1 MTTATCAEELGRA
14 LIEDGAAVLV
24 LAPDAASSL
33 ATAAAGVYAVWA
45 REDRTTALQPLQP
58 LPECGHVQLPG
69 RQMLSY
75 RAGPALWRGA
85 SHAHLRAAMC
95 TLDDAASVALA
106 ALGRSGHVSVPP
118 HGLTS
123 LLDPRPVL
131 PGEWSSSR
139 LQAFSYEST
148 AAEGS
153 ACEAHE
159 DGSLLTVIYASDQP
173 GLEVLSPATGR
184 WTPVEHAAGQVV
196 LLPGHSLEHALCGLV
211 RAAQHRVALPP
222 GAPSGRRSLVYKL
235 HPRPDAVIHLRPG
248 LQAAGMPPVAAGG
261 AAAAYKQPI
270 TGAELAAWFE
280 ATHRSAN
287 APAPAAGA
295 GAASPS
301 AAVRAEPEPQQVQ
314 QDQQVRQAQAEQQTL
329 QQSRR
334 RGRQTR
340 PHGDVCV
347 ASLPVAKRLRQA
359 PAMAAA
365 PPLADV
371 TSAPAARAALPE
383 AANPPP
389 APLPAAPP
397 ATLKIHISD
406 EAGNR
411 VTFNVK
417 RSTQLFAVFRACCAK
432 LRLDES
438 KVYFLFDGARLDG
451 DTVGQAGLE
460 DGDIID
466 LLKRQYGD

>member
-1 MTTATCAEELGRA
+1 M
-14 LIEDGAAVLV
+14 
-24 LAPDAASSL
+24 
-33 ATAAAGVYAVWA
+33 
-45 REDRTTALQPLQP
+45 
-58 LPECGHVQLPG
+58 
-69 RQMLSY
+69 
-75 RAGPALWRGA
+75 
-85 SHAHLRAAMC
+85 
-95 TLDDAASVALA
+95 
-106 ALGRSGHVSVPP
+106 
-118 HGLTS
+118 
-123 LLDPRPVL
+123 
-131 PGEWSSSR
+131 
-139 LQAFSYEST
+139 
-148 AAEGS
+148 
-153 ACEAHE
+153 
-159 DGSLLTVIYASDQP
+159 VIYASDQP

-211 RAAQHRVALPP
+211 RAAQHHVALPP

-359 PAMAAA
+359 PAMATA
-365 PPLADV
+365 PPPADV

-389 APLPAAPP
+389 ARLPAALPG
-397 ATLKIHISD
+397 TLKLNVRDQLGNSLTFTVKRNTPLEKVFKAFAARMRLDIRTLCFLCLGVRLRMWETVD
-406 EAGNR
+406 EA
-411 VTFNVK
+411 
-417 RSTQLFAVFRACCAK
+417 
-432 LRLDES
+432 E
-438 KVYFLFDGARLDG
+438 
-451 DTVGQAGLE
+451 LE
-460 DGDIID
+460 DGDVIYVIVE
-466 LLKRQYGD
+466 QVGD